1 MDLWRWISSNSN
13 VLLFIVL
20 SANVLLTLFVSKA
33 SRATKVLLVA
43 VMLVPVVGAAIV
55 FGVWRMGHVVAEAEF
70 NPGIA
75 PFHLTVRRVPVP
87 VTHSSHFI
95 VELKRGQYVV
105 TSFRYFWPEYTP
117 ERVKI
122 GWDKIEH
129 FTVTFDDAY
138 VASCDWS
145 WGKEATWRM
154 VGPPDGKTAGLSAT
168 YFTPVD
174 ENARAE
180 IWP

>member
-1 MDLWRWISSNSN
+1 MELWRWEP
-13 VLLFIVL
+13 
-20 SANVLLTLFVSKA
+20 LLTGQWAAVLMVLVLVLILSTVKVSRRIKAILLAILFVPLIA
-33 SRATKVLLVA
+33 H
-43 VMLVPVVGAAIV
+43 GI
-55 FGVWRMGHVVAEAEF
+55 WRMGRVVAEAQF

-87 VTHSSHFI
+87 VTQSSHFI

-117 ERVKI
+117 EHVKI
-122 GWDKIEH
+122 GWDKIDH
-129 FTVTFDDAY
+129 FTVTFDNQY
-138 VASCDWS
+138 VATCDWS
-145 WGKEATWRM
+145 WGREATWRM
-154 VGPPDGKTAGLSAT
+154 SGPPDGRTAGLSAT

-174 ENARAE
+174 PNARAR